1 MKRFLLLSVLIFMST
16 LLFAQNY
23 PEVSIKDVNFVDRD
37 SLLFYGGLN
46 SEPVPPLVND
56 TVIVTGIVMNP
67 AHRGGNPDSSYI
79 LHAGA
84 PASVYFQDL
93 NETEWSGV
101 LLRDLAGSPE
111 FAILDT
117 GMILKVKA
125 KVTEYITT
133 TELDLISFE
142 AADII
147 GFADRPKPVLLTLDS
162 LFEKGT
168 NKPNFLAEKW
178 EGVYVEFR
186 NLITTEQNVVG
197 SGTFKVFDENN
208 ITMVVY
214 NKSNYIRN
222 GFKAPIPGTTIKRI
236 RGFIET
242 RTGGNY
248 GWFMLNPIY
257 KSDIEYGAITPPSI
271 SNVSRNIGVAKFNET
286 VRLTATITDPDNTA
300 EVKEVKLIYSYN
312 DSALDSLDM
321 TLSDAAAGTWTVDF
335 PVYSDS
341 TIVKYYIKAK
351 DASNAM
357 SFSPTS
363 YKTSPYFYL
372 VLNRDIKI
380 ADVQYSPFGSGFSS
394 LNNYS
399 VTVSGVVTADTSD
412 IEGDGG
418 SIGPQIYI
426 QDGNSPWSAIQI
438 FGTEADPLKRG
449 DKVSVTGLV
458 NENFGVTRIGN
469 LDSGVKVT
477 KIASGVELPA
487 PVLIKTKDI
496 GTSIDGNIAA
506 EKYEGMLVKVMDVT
520 VVRENADG
528 NAGPDQGSGG
538 NRNYGEISVQDDS
551 GSPMRLET
559 QDGTHDYHNFWVTSL
574 ENQPTRII
582 KDSKFN
588 EIDGILFYSFSNY
601 KLVPRKNDDFKGY
614 TDVCEDCDNLLPSS
628 YSINQNYPNP
638 FNPSTKISYSIKENG
653 MVNLT
658 IYNILGQQV
667 MTLVN
672 EVQSAGVHSVQFNA
686 SSLSSGMYL
695 YKISVNDF
703 YAVKKMM
710 LVK

>member
-23 PEVSIKDVNFVDRD
+23 PEVSIKDINFAPAD
-37 SLLFYGGLN
+37 SLIYYGGLN
-46 SEPVPPLVND
+46 GEPMPSFVGD
-56 TVIVTGIVMNP
+56 TVVVTGVVMNSP
-67 AHRGGNPDSSYI
+67 YFGAKPDSG
-79 LHAGA
+79 LALRAGF
-84 PASVYFQDL
+84 PACYLQDTS
-93 NETEWSGV
+93 NPEWGGI
-101 LLRDLAGSPE
+101 LLRDPTASKD
-111 FAILDT
+111 FAILDS
-117 GMILKVKA
+117 GMIIKVKG
-125 KVTEYITT
+125 VVLEYFTT

-142 AADII
+142 AADIVGI
-147 GFADRPKPVLLTLDS
+147 MDRPKPVKLTLDS
-162 LFEKGT
+162 LFSKGT
-168 NKPNFLAEKW
+168 NLPNYLAEKW
-178 EGVYVEFR
+178 EAAYVEFEDVQA
-186 NLITTEQNVVG
+186 IGEGVG
-197 SGTFKVFDENN
+197 YQTFKIQDENN
-208 ITMVVY
+208 IRLLVY
-214 NKSNYIRN
+214 DKGAHFRYN
-222 GFKAPIPGTTIKRI
+222 FKAPLPGTSIKKI
-236 RGFIET
+236 RGYIET
-242 RTGGNY
+242 RTGSY
-248 GWFMLNPIY
+248 GWFMINPVY
-257 KSDIEYGAITPPSI
+257 PEDIEYGAITPPSI

-300 EVKEVKLIYSYN
+300 EVKEVKLIYSHN

-351 DASNAM
+351 DASNAL

-559 QDGTHDYHNFWVTSL
+559 QDGTHDYHNFWDTAL

-614 TDVCEDCDNLLPSS
+614 TDVCEDCDNSVPSS

-638 FNPSTKISYSIKENG
+638 FNPSTKISYSIKEQG

-672 EVQSAGVHSVQFNA
+672 EVQFAGVHSVQFNA

>member
-23 PEVSIKDVNFVDRD
+23 PEVTIRDINFAPAD
-37 SLLFYGGLN
+37 SLIYYGGLN
-46 SEPVPPLVND
+46 SEPMPSFVGD
-56 TVIVTGIVMNP
+56 TVVVTGVVMNSP
-67 AHRGGNPDSSYI
+67 YFGAKPDSG
-79 LHAGA
+79 LALRAGL
-84 PASVYFQDL
+84 PACYLQDTS
-93 NETEWSGV
+93 NPEWGGI
-101 LLRDLAGSPE
+101 LLRDPTSSKD
-111 FAILDT
+111 FAILDS
-117 GMILKVKA
+117 GMIIKVKG
-125 KVTEYITT
+125 VVLEYFTT

-142 AADII
+142 AADIVGI
-147 GFADRPKPVLLTLDS
+147 MDRPKPVKLTLDS
-162 LFEKGT
+162 LFSKGT
-168 NKPNFLAEKW
+168 NLPNYLAEKW
-178 EGVYVEFR
+178 EAAYVEFEDVQA
-186 NLITTEQNVVG
+186 IGEGVG
-197 SGTFKVFDENN
+197 YQTFKIQDENN
-208 ITMVVY
+208 IRLLVY
-214 NKSNYIRN
+214 DKGAHFRYN
-222 GFKAPIPGTTIKRI
+222 FKAPLPGTSIKKI
-236 RGFIET
+236 RGYIET
-242 RTGGNY
+242 RSTGNY
-248 GWFMLNPIY
+248 GWFMINPVY
-257 KSDIEYGAITPPSI
+257 PNDIVYGAITPPSI
-271 SNVSRNIGVAKFNET
+271 TNVSRNIGVAKFNET

-300 EVKEVKLIYSYN
+300 EVKEAKLFYSYN
-312 DSALDSLDM
+312 NSAIDSLNM
-321 TLSDAAAGTWTVDF
+321 LLTDAASGTWTVDF

-341 TIVKYYIKAK
+341 TLIKYYIKAK
-351 DASNAM
+351 DASNAL

-399 VTVSGVVTADTSD
+399 VTVGGVVIADTSD

-458 NENFGVTRIGN
+458 NENFG
-469 LDSGVKVT
+469 
-477 KIASGVELPA
+477 
-487 PVLIKTKDI
+487 
-496 GTSIDGNIAA
+496 
-506 EKYEGMLVKVMDVT
+506 DVT

-559 QDGTHDYHNFWVTSL
+559 QDGTHDYHNFWLTSQ

-614 TDVCEDCDNLLPSS
+614 TDVCEDCDNSVPSS

-638 FNPSTKISYSIKENG
+638 FNPSTKISYSIKEQG

-672 EVQSAGVHSVQFNA
+672 EVQSAGVHAVQFNA